1 MLLPCCAERGS
12 PSPLPCAFP
21 SSSVELEKADRRSIE
36 MAHARGADFMF
47 CDLCGT
53 MMFLYSKEH
62 VECPSCKFKK
72 SAKDLSEREI
82 SYQVSSE
89 DMRRD
94 LGISHFEGKM
104 EVKDMEINK
113 TCEKCG
119 HTKLKFSTRQM
130 RSADEG
136 QTTFFHCANCLY
148 TFTEN

>member
-1 MLLPCCAERGS
+1 MLFLPVR
-12 PSPLPCAFP
+12 L
-21 SSSVELEKADRRSIE
+21 SSKKLIEGALRWHMLEELI
-36 MAHARGADFMF
+36 
-47 CDLCGT
+47 
-53 MMFLYSKEH
+53 
-62 VECPSCKFKK
+62 SCSK

>member
-1 MLLPCCAERGS
+1 MSLAFSSCMVIQAVKSVVLVCLL
-12 PSPLPCAFP
+12 
-21 SSSVELEKADRRSIE
+21 V
-36 MAHARGADFMF
+36 
-47 CDLCGT
+47 
-53 MMFLYSKEH
+53 
-62 VECPSCKFKK
+62 
-72 SAKDLSEREI
+72 
-82 SYQVSSE
+82 Q

-113 TCEKCG
+113 KCEKCG

-136 QTTFFHCANCLY
+136 QTTFFHCANCSY